1 MSGSPEPKETRKNV
15 ILVARDSHGL
25 PRIIPINFR
34 STLIEFKKNQ
44 SLVKTLLTV
53 LSVYRVFPT
62 KPKPKLSTITDP
74 FTGISTELVNLEEA
88 VQEVLG
94 RSKIKLNSPKLIKL
108 ETAGPNA
115 SKSA

>member
-1 MSGSPEPKETRKNV
+1 LSGSPEPKETRKNV

-25 PRIIPINFR
+25 PRIIPIDLR
-34 STLIEFKKNQ
+34 AKLLKFKQNQ
-44 SLVKTLLTV
+44 SLVKTLLTI

-74 FTGISTELVNLEEA
+74 FNGTSDKLVNLEEA
-88 VQEVLG
+88 VYEVLG
-94 RSKIKLNSPKLIKL
+94 KSEIKLSSPKLIKL

>member
-25 PRIIPINFR
+25 PRIIPINLR
-34 STLIEFKKNQ
+34 SILIEFKKNQ
-44 SLVKTLLTV
+44 SLVKTVLTI

-62 KPKPKLSTITDP
+62 KPKPKLSTITEP
-74 FTGISTELVNLEEA
+74 FTGSSTELVNLEEA

-94 RSKIKLNSPKLIKL
+94 KSKIKLNSPKLIKL

-115 SKSA
+115 IKSA